1 MGCNAAEGT
10 VVRWVGLRSCRM
22 AARSSKEQWRA
33 FLRDLIRQSNPG
45 RECKL
50 TQRQA
55 FAKLS
60 EKFGADVSA
69 SDRQWVKDVVCDIH
83 TATCLRFRSFYT
95 TLRLQSAEGVLPQMH
110 YMYMCMSEYMCEHIP
125 HVPATETPLLPAL
138 LRPSRLRHR
147 DQLHTRILQ

>member
-22 AARSSKEQWRA
+22 AARSSKDQWRA
-33 FLRDLIRQSNPG
+33 FLRNLIRQSNPG
-45 RECKL
+45 RDCKL

-69 SDRQWVKDVVCDIH
+69 SDRQWVKDTMCDIQQGIYDGKI
-83 TATCLRFRSFYT
+83 AAQQKAYSPTCT
-95 TLRLQSAEGVLPQMH
+95 TCTCVCPSTCVNTYPTYQLQRLPSYLPCSAPRASDTGTSSILV
-110 YMYMCMSEYMCEHIP
+110 YYSERC
-125 HVPATETPLLPAL
+125 
-138 LRPSRLRHR
+138 SCN
-147 DQLHTRILQ
+147 